1 MTSPPAPRSDK
12 LCHPCVRP
20 TTRRSSQ
27 PGCLQLVGDVLV
39 REEDHRLAAPN
50 LEKRGGAADASV
62 SVSPLAGG
70 ETEESE
76 GGQSRRGESRGLP
89 LTLQLLGTTPCMSII
104 APSSRSSALRTVGP
118 FQMTRAPCAPKDPR
132 KHRIAVRSKREAGR
146 RLCTA
151 GRPARRGSRSA
162 GPAPASATCV
172 LDPPFGLSLGGWNA
186 CRNFKTT
193 SC

>member
-104 APSSRSSALRTVGP
+104 APSSRSSALRTDSGSVS
-118 FQMTRAPCAPKDPR
+118 DD
-132 KHRIAVRSKREAGR
+132 
-146 RLCTA
+146 
-151 GRPARRGSRSA
+151 SRSLRA
-162 GPAPASATCV
+162 KRPTKAPDCGPQQTRGGPATLYRRQASEE
-172 LDPPFGLSLGGWNA
+172 G
-186 CRNFKTT
+186 
-193 SC
+193 